1 MKKIILS
8 ILFSSSLIFSTS
20 AFSKTKV
27 SWSME
32 SNADRDPIM
41 IEKLQNAYNASQ
53 DNYELV
59 IEFEDNETRLT
70 SMRTAMIG
78 GMGPD
83 IVETPGPSYVK
94 EYHAAGMLENLDPY
108 AQEFGWKDK
117 MIFCKNIL

>member
-8 ILFSSSLIFSTS
+8 ILFSSSIIFSS
-20 AFSKTKV
+20 SVFSKTKV

-41 IEKLQNAYNASQ
+41 LEKLQNVYNASQ

-78 GMGPD
+78 TLLNVLSLLPARATVLVVRFRYYSGYD
-83 IVETPGPSYVK
+83 
-94 EYHAAGMLENLDPY
+94 
-108 AQEFGWKDK
+108 
-117 MIFCKNIL
+117 